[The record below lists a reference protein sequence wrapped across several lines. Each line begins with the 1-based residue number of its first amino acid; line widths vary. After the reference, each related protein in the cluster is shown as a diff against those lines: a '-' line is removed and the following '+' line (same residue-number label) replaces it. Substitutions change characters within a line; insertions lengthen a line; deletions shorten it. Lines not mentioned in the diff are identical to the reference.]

1 MNGFEQYL
9 VYKVKQFKNESESWV
24 LGADC
29 MREPG
34 SHLVQVWI
42 FFFCWLYDEKMYPV
56 RKRTESR
63 PGIAWGSLLPPGH
76 RT

>member
-29 MREPG
+29 MRETR

-42 FFFCWLYDEKMYPV
+42 FFFVDYMTKKCTRSVNELKADQE
-56 RKRTESR
+56 
-63 PGIAWGSLLPPGH
+63 
-76 RT
+76 